1 VDSTL
6 PLFYASVYYEYME
19 NTTLQLNT
27 TDLLT
32 KRLDAWDQIDQAY
45 DEGLFVKALK
55 LTGYVENVLTPKI
68 REVYGL

>member
-1 VDSTL
+1 MNNKTV
-6 PLFYASVYYEYME
+6 
-19 NTTLQLNT
+19 QLNT

-55 LTGYVENVLTPKI
+55 LTGYVESVLNPQIK
-68 REVYGL
+68 EVYGL

>member
-1 VDSTL
+1 
-6 PLFYASVYYEYME
+6 M
-19 NTTLQLNT
+19 NKTTPKLNT

-55 LTGYVENVLTPKI
+55 LTQYVEKVLTPQIK
-68 REVYGL
+68 EAYGL

>member
-1 VDSTL
+1 MT
-6 PLFYASVYYEYME
+6 

-55 LTGYVENVLTPKI
+55 LTGYVEKVLNPQI
-68 REVYGL
+68 RGSYGL

>member
-1 VDSTL
+1 MT
-6 PLFYASVYYEYME
+6 

-55 LTGYVENVLTPKI
+55 LTGYVEKVLNPQIK
-68 REVYGL
+68 EVYGL